1 LTDSLA
7 AGLAALTAWIALALP
22 GRIRRRQEAVNSVD
36 RLGSASLRG
45 VEPPEQRVLLEG
57 LALRVAR
64 TRPGAWLRSYCAST
78 HPGIPFSDF
87 LAIGMA
93 GAIGGAL
100 AGALLTGGGIMTLA
114 LALGTPFAL
123 ERGFLRLHGR
133 RSARMEQQLP
143 EALALQAGTLRAG
156 HSLVRSLR
164 VLGAEAKPPLAEE
177 IARTLAEID
186 LGRPIEDALRR
197 LSERSASRDID
208 LWVTA
213 MLVHRHTGGNLA
225 NIADSLAERVTQRLQ
240 LRGEIRALTAQGRLS
255 GLVVALAPVV
265 FLLLLS
271 VGSREQ
277 MQMLYSTP
285 IGWVIL
291 TSGLVMNGL
300 GLMWIRWILRIR
312 P

>member
-1 LTDSLA
+1 MSDLLA
-7 AGLAALTAWIALALP
+7 AALAGALAWAVLALP
-22 GRIRRRQEAVNSVD
+22 SRIRARSKTARSLD
-36 RLGSASLRG
+36 RLGTSSAEPEESLD
-45 VEPPEQRVLLEG
+45 QRVLLQSI
-57 LALRVAR
+57 ALRVAN
-64 TRPGAWLRSYCAST
+64 TQQGARLSSYAASN
-78 HPGIPFSDF
+78 HPGVPFSDF

-93 GAIGGAL
+93 GVIGGGL
-100 AGALLTGGGIMTLA
+100 AGMLVFGGGIAA
-114 LALGTPFAL
+114 LAFAVGAPFAL
-123 ERGFLRLHGR
+123 DRAFLRLHGR

-156 HSLVRSLR
+156 HSLIRSLR
-164 VLGAEAKPPLAEE
+164 VVGSEAKPPLAEE

-186 LGRPIEDALRR
+186 LGRPFEEAMRG

-255 GLVVALAPVV
+255 GLVVATAPVG
-265 FLLLLS
+265 FLMLLS
-271 VGSREQ
+271 IGSREQ
-277 MQMLYSTP
+277 VQVLYSTP
-285 IGWVIL
+285 IGWGLL
-291 TSGLVMNGL
+291 TAGLAMNAL
-300 GLMWIRWILRIR
+300 GLLWIKWILRIR